1 MSLQSS
7 CLSLSGAGTPDVH
20 HHSQLE
26 RLELEVLVVI
36 RCKHR
41 AVVGSSHNDRGFPRT
56 KLAWVSYRKR
66 PNLWSRLTWEPLDL
80 GCRYFCREKYTGG
93 ARCILA
99 ISVSFKPL
107 SFCNV

>member
-7 CLSLSGAGTPDVH
+7 CLSLSGAETPDVH
-20 HHSQLE
+20 HHSQLR

-41 AVVGSSHNDRGFPRT
+41 AVVRSFHDRGFPRT
-56 KLAWVSYRKR
+56 KLPWVSYRKR
-66 PNLWSRLTWEPLDL
+66 PNLRNHLTWEPLDL
-80 GCRYFCREKYTGG
+80 GYRYFYREKYTGG
-93 ARCILA
+93 DRCTLA

-107 SFCNV
+107 HTEFL